1 MCQNYILNRLD
12 NILDDVYSSIK
23 STKTLWK
30 SLNQK
35 HEVNDVGMKQFIVDK
50 FFNFKMVDLKTMT
63 SQVQEFQLILYD
75 IHAKEMIL
83 NESFQMTTIIKK
95 LSPS

>member
-1 MCQNYILNRLD
+1 L
-12 NILDDVYSSIK
+12 
-23 STKTLWK
+23 
-30 SLNQK
+30 
-35 HEVNDVGMKQFIVDK
+35 
-50 FFNFKMVDLKTMT
+50 KMVDLKTMT